1 MAGRSRFVAHAWG
14 MAGPRASIRLI
25 AQVAAVL
32 ACLVVLRAQ
41 QTPQT
46 QQVPQLPRFRAEA
59 NLVRV
64 DAYVTSG
71 GRSVDE
77 LRAGDFDV
85 FEDGVRQKVET
96 FEYIR
101 KGQVIAGRTPGEP
114 ETLGRMFVLFVDTYH
129 LPWVDRERLERRERN
144 APAYQP
150 EPFRFPV
157 VLPPPIPDDG
167 MFRAALGEIVNRVV
181 GDEDRVAVL
190 TPDMWAASLTFMDR
204 QSAIDEL
211 ATRSLKAYVTGQRP
225 PELNHFEACFPEG
238 PNIEAEMRLRYRL
251 YRTFTTLHE
260 LMGNLE
266 MVREERKA
274 VLVVTRGWDPPPRI
288 RNYRDPR
295 SGIIGE
301 DDTVCHEERLA
312 LADRDFDGWY
322 RSIINDA
329 KRANVAFYSVYAH
342 PLVTY
347 DRAGADIDEDT
358 RKYQRQWGDTS
369 RPGDR
374 LLYGDFPAITHD
386 RLMWHDALTQLARDT
401 NGRAIL
407 TMEDF
412 EKGLKDIS
420 DTLSSYYLL
429 GYYSTNP
436 KRDGSFR
443 KISVEVKRK
452 GVNVRARPGYRAVIP
467 AEADAAESAALPDL
481 VPPPILAA
489 LAPLARLR
497 SDVPFHLAAA
507 PEWNQASAGWQL
519 RIVGEIDTEQ
529 ARRDEWR
536 RGWRAEV
543 TVSTGEGKGVAGTLP
558 VSLKPSQ
565 AAFNVVFPATGVL
578 AAGNYDVRAKAYA
591 ADGETV
597 FDERTPVTV
606 PGAPS
611 PSQSVPG
618 RPLLSRRPNTPR
630 GEFQPTA
637 DHRFSRREILMIEVP
652 LAGTGDAPTLR
663 LVDRQGR
670 PLGTQLPV
678 TIAERNGGRVA
689 TVTIALAN
697 VAPGDYVIEI
707 AASDKTPDQKAYIA
721 FRVVP

>member
-1 MAGRSRFVAHAWG
+1 MAGGSRFVAHVLG
-14 MAGPRASIRLI
+14 MAGPRASIRP
-25 AQVAAVL
+25 VAAAAAIL
-32 ACLVVLRAQ
+32 AGLVVLHAQ
-41 QTPQT
+41 ST
-46 QQVPQLPRFRAEA
+46 QQAPQPQIPRFRAEA

-64 DAYVTSG
+64 DAYVTSD
-71 GRSVDE
+71 GRPVED
-77 LRAGDFDV
+77 LRAADFDV
-85 FEDGVRQKVET
+85 LEDGVRQKVET
-96 FEYIR
+96 FEYVH
-101 KGQVIAGRTPGEP
+101 KGQVVTGRAPGEP
-114 ETLGRMFVLFVDTYH
+114 ETRGRMFVLFVDTYH
-129 LPWVDRERLERRERN
+129 LPWVDRERLERRERDR
-144 APAYQP
+144 PSYQP

-157 VLPPPIPDDG
+157 VLPPPVPDDG
-167 MFRAALGEIVNRVV
+167 MFRTALGEIVNRVV

-204 QSAIDEL
+204 KAAIEEL
-211 ATRSLKAYVTGQRP
+211 ATHSFTAYVTGQRP

-238 PNIEAEMRLRYRL
+238 PEIEETMRLRYRL

-288 RNYRDPR
+288 MNYRDPR

-312 LADRDFDGWY
+312 LADRDFDGWF

-329 KRANVAFYSVYAH
+329 RRANVAFYSVYAH

-347 DRAGADIDEDT
+347 NRPGADIDEDT
-358 RKYQRQWGDTS
+358 RKYQRQWGDPS
-369 RPGDR
+369 RPGDH
-374 LLYGDFPAITHD
+374 LLSGDFPAIQHD
-386 RLMWHDALTQLARDT
+386 RMLWHEALTQLSKDT

-407 TMEDF
+407 NMDDF

-443 KISVEVKRK
+443 KISVNVKRK
-452 GVNVRARPGYRAVIP
+452 GVNVRARQGYRAVIP
-467 AEADAAESAALPDL
+467 AEAGAAASAALPDL

-497 SDVPFHLAAA
+497 SDAPFHVAVT
-507 PEWNQASAGWQL
+507 PEWNQAANGWQL
-519 RIVGEIDTEQ
+519 RIVGELDSAQ

-536 RGWRAEV
+536 RGWRAELTV
-543 TVSTGEGKGVAGTLP
+543 TSADGKAAGTLP
-558 VSLKPSQ
+558 VSLEPSH
-565 AAFNVVFPATGVL
+565 AAFSVAFPATGTLSAGGYEVL
-578 AAGNYDVRAKAYA
+578 AKAYA

-597 FDERTPVTV
+597 FDERTAATV

-611 PSQSVPG
+611 SSESALGQ
-618 RPLLSRRPNTPR
+618 PLLSRRPNTPR
-630 GEFQPTA
+630 SEFQPTA
-637 DHRFSRREILMIEVP
+637 DVRFTRREILRVEVP
-652 LAGTGDAPTLR
+652 VAGATDAPTLR
-663 LVDRQGR
+663 LVDRGGHM
-670 PLGTQLPV
+670 LGQPIPV
-678 TIAERNGGRVA
+678 TIVERNGGRLA
-689 TVTIALAN
+689 TATIALAN
-697 VAPGDYVIEI
+697 VAPGDYVMEMAV
-707 AASDKTPDQKAYIA
+707 AAAPDKKLYVA
-721 FRVVP
+721 FRVMSQ